1 MASALSKHFWQG
13 FTAVYECSGIMF
25 RLPDVTPQYMV
36 PIKIDVT
43 QKELSMRFDE
53 LPIPEQV
60 LRGIAETG
68 FSICTPIQEQTL
80 PTTLKGIDIAG
91 QAQTGTGKTAAF
103 LISLFTRLLA
113 NDHPVGRPRALILA
127 PTRELVIQIEAD
139 AKQLGAHCGFAVQAI
154 YGGVDYMKQ
163 KNALLDGADIIVGT
177 PGRLIDYLKQKIYSL
192 KDIEVLVIDEA
203 DRMFDLGFI
212 ADLRFILRKLPPFEK
227 RQNMMFSATLNP
239 RVMELAY
246 EFMNSPTRVSVT
258 PETMTAERVEQL
270 LYHCS
275 RKEKF
280 SLLLGLL
287 RRDCME
293 RTMIFMNTKREAE
306 HLHNLLNA
314 NNFPCK
320 VISGDVD
327 QRRRM
332 KILDNFKDGTLPIL
346 IATDV
351 ASRGLHI
358 DGVSH
363 VINYDLPQD
372 CEDYVHRIGRTARAG
387 AEGKAISLIDE
398 DGAFFLE
405 AIENYIKT
413 KIPVEWADDDLYVLD
428 YVRTPRPK
436 RVQDLKRDKPGSA
449 RPSDRNR
456 NKPAPRSA
464 STATKPAMVK
474 AAATSAGG
482 DIEKK
487 KRKRRKKKPAG
498 EKTAEQAGQ
507 E

>member
-1 MASALSKHFWQG
+1 
-13 FTAVYECSGIMF
+13 
-25 RLPDVTPQYMV
+25 
-36 PIKIDVT
+36 
-43 QKELSMRFDE
+43 MRFEE
-53 LPIPEQV
+53 LPIPDQV
-60 LRGIAETG
+60 LRAIAEAG
-68 FSICTPIQEQTL
+68 FSQCTPIQEQTL
-80 PTTLKGIDIAG
+80 PITLTGTDIAG

-113 NDHPVGRPRALILA
+113 NKHPAGQPRALILA
-127 PTRELVIQIEAD
+127 PTRELVVQIEAD
-139 AKQLGAHCGFAVQAI
+139 AKQLGAHCGFTVQAI

-227 RQNMMFSATLNP
+227 RQNLMFSATLNP

-246 EFMNSPTRVSVT
+246 EFMNSPTKVSVT

-270 LYHCS
+270 LFHCS

-287 RRDCME
+287 RREGMA
-293 RTMIFMNTKREAE
+293 RTMIFINTKREAE

-314 NNFPCK
+314 NSFPCK
-320 VISGDVD
+320 VISGDVE
-327 QRRRM
+327 QRKRM
-332 KILDNFKDGTLPIL
+332 KILDNFKDGSLPIL

-387 AEGKAISLIDE
+387 AEGKAISLADE

-405 AIENYIKT
+405 AIEGYIKA
-413 KIPVEWADDDLYVLD
+413 KIPTEWADDELYVLD
-428 YVRTPRPK
+428 YVRTARPK
-436 RVQDLKRDKPGSA
+436 RVQDIKRDKPGGSREGSKTGRTPA
-449 RPSDRNR
+449 PSRKRPTVAIAKPPIAVPSDEN
-456 NKPAPRSA
+456 A
-464 STATKPAMVK
+464 
-474 AAATSAGG
+474 
-482 DIEKK
+482 KK
-487 KRKRRKKKPAG
+487 KPRRRKKKTTPAG
-498 EKTAEQAGQ
+498 DAAVITITEQV
-507 E
+507 

>member
-1 MASALSKHFWQG
+1 
-13 FTAVYECSGIMF
+13 
-25 RLPDVTPQYMV
+25 
-36 PIKIDVT
+36 
-43 QKELSMRFDE
+43 MRFDE
-53 LPIPEQV
+53 LPIPGKV
-60 LRGIAETG
+60 LRGIAEAG
-68 FSICTPIQEQTL
+68 FSECTPIQEQTL
-80 PTTLKGIDIAG
+80 PTTLTGTDIAG

-113 NDHPVGRPRALILA
+113 NEHPAGRPRALILA
-127 PTRELVIQIEAD
+127 PTRELVVQIEAD

-258 PETMTAERVEQL
+258 PENMTAERVEQL
-270 LYHCS
+270 LFHCS

-287 RRDCME
+287 RREGMA

-314 NNFPCK
+314 NSFPCK
-320 VISGDVD
+320 VISGDVE
-327 QRRRM
+327 QRKRM

-387 AEGKAISLIDE
+387 AEGKAISLADE

-405 AIENYIKT
+405 AIEEYIKA
-413 KIPVEWADDDLYVLD
+413 KIPTEWADDELYVLD
-428 YVRTPRPK
+428 YVRTARPK
-436 RVQDLKRDKPGSA
+436 RVQDLKRNKPGNI
-449 RPSDRNR
+449 RTSDRGR
-456 NKPAPRSA
+456 QKPAPR
-464 STATKPAMVK
+464 TTP
-474 AAATSAGG
+474 AAAKLPVAKTTAESAGG
-482 DIEKK
+482 NGEKK
-487 KRKRRKKKPAG
+487 KRKRSRKKPSG
-498 EKTAEQAGQ
+498 EKLTDQSGKE
-507 E
+507 

>member
-1 MASALSKHFWQG
+1 
-13 FTAVYECSGIMF
+13 
-25 RLPDVTPQYMV
+25 
-36 PIKIDVT
+36 
-43 QKELSMRFDE
+43 MRFDE
-53 LPIPEQV
+53 LPIPEPV

-68 FSICTPIQEQTL
+68 FTICTPIQEQTL
-80 PTTLKGIDIAG
+80 PITLTGTDIAG

-113 NDHPVGRPRALILA
+113 NRSPAGRPRALILA
-127 PTRELVIQIEAD
+127 PTRELVVQIEAD
-139 AKQLGAHCGFAVQAI
+139 ARQLGSHCGFALQAI

-177 PGRLIDYLKQKIYSL
+177 PGRLIDYLKQEIYSL

-212 ADLRFILRKLPPFEK
+212 ADLRYILRKLPTFEK

-246 EFMNSPTRVSVT
+246 EFMNSPTKVSVT

-270 LYHCS
+270 LFHCS

-287 RRDCME
+287 RREGMA
-293 RTMIFMNTKREAE
+293 RTMIFINTKREAE

-320 VISGDVD
+320 VISGDVE
-327 QRRRM
+327 QRKRM

-387 AEGKAISLIDE
+387 AEGKAISMADE

-405 AIENYIKT
+405 AIEDYIKV
-413 KIPVEWADDDLYVLD
+413 KIPTEWADDELYVLD
-428 YVRTPRPK
+428 YIRTARPK
-436 RVQDLKRDKPGSA
+436 RVQEIKHNKPGSSKT
-449 RPSDRNR
+449 PDHKR
-456 NKPAPRSA
+456 NKSGSRPATTLKPPVVKTVLE
-464 STATKPAMVK
+464 TATGNEA
-474 AAATSAGG
+474 
-482 DIEKK
+482 KK
-487 KRKRRKKKPAG
+487 KRRRRKKKTAG
-498 EKTAEQAGQ
+498 EKTTEQSVH